1 MFTICQINL
10 AKVIFPLTASQPC
23 EPEEKSKHACT
34 FVGGLQSHL
43 LRKKMQM
50 VKKKKS
56 HKCCQISYA
65 IFNVIK
71 FPELTVIVM
80 TKL

>member
-34 FVGGLQSHL
+34 FVGGVAVTFVKEKDADGL
-43 LRKKMQM
+43 
-50 VKKKKS
+50 KKKVTNAVRLVTPFS
-56 HKCCQISYA
+56 
-65 IFNVIK
+65 
-71 FPELTVIVM
+71 M
-80 TKL
+80 

>member
-34 FVGGLQSHL
+34 FVGGVAVTF
-43 LRKKMQM
+43 
-50 VKKKKS
+50 VKEKD
-56 HKCCQISYA
+56 A
-65 IFNVIK
+65 DG
-71 FPELTVIVM
+71 
-80 TKL
+80 